1 MCQEYGQHFFTLSL
15 ILLHKCSKNGLLL
28 AWEHSQSP
36 LVSLLVKHGGAFISI
51 DCYNTLLSVLPKRN
65 ISNLQLL
72 QNFMCCSGPEG
83 RNSGLK
89 ICPFYYLYNFKCSNH
104 LRPSYLSDLFSE
116 YQPSWTLGCSSSLL
130 LVIPNVR
137 TKPHSEA
144 SFSLLLPAAC
154 QRASGLRLFL
164 L

>member
-1 MCQEYGQHFFTLSL
+1 MDFYWLRNIARVRSFPSWSNMEV
-15 ILLHKCSKNGLLL
+15 LL
-28 AWEHSQSP
+28 SP
-36 LVSLLVKHGGAFISI
+36 LIVTTLYFPFFRKGISQI
-51 DCYNTLLSVLPKRN
+51 YNC
-65 ISNLQLL
+65 
-72 QNFMCCSGPEG
+72 MCCSGPEG
-83 RNSGLK
+83 RNSGFK
-89 ICPFYYLYNFKCSNH
+89 ICRFYYLYNFKCSNH

-164 L
+164 LLKADTDSPF